1 LSRPEFR
8 TKNESTIRSRLLKII
23 SPTQVLFFS
32 GSFREMIFVICSGT
46 EGVNHP
52 SLKPNSCHTSIEKSG
67 SPGQG
72 LLDETSAQLHEYKA
86 PNCFLHPKKMPFSR
100 GFNQQQ

>member
-1 LSRPEFR
+1 
-8 TKNESTIRSRLLKII
+8 
-23 SPTQVLFFS
+23 
-32 GSFREMIFVICSGT
+32 MIFVICSGT